1 MAQFGG
7 ISGLGAPINYYGM
20 IPDFRGEALQE
31 TQNQLG
37 IAQLQQAKSQAS
49 IQQQQLQQ
57 MRSFQAELPGAIND
71 PQKLQALAVKYP
83 SQVGAIKDQ
92 LQFKSG
98 QDVAA
103 VSSATSDLQ
112 TAAQVGPEA
121 VAQAIVKHAG
131 TIQQKG
137 ATPQQ
142 LMQLYTSNPQQFG
155 NFLNTI
161 KLGAMSA
168 KDQFTVQN
176 DQQKNQLTQ
185 RGQDLVAQTAQ
196 RGQDIAIRGQ
206 DISASTTRRGQDMA
220 MQRYKQTAGSAG
232 ARTVQLSDG
241 RSVIVNGKLHGAGA
255 NAFYEG
261 VDNDGNVVRVPANAI
276 AGPSTSA
283 ANAQSFAM
291 KKDLDALSGADED
304 NLAFLTGLT
313 GGNGSPAIGAD
324 YRSRFTGKE
333 QRQLYTAAQRVQ
345 GRMQNQGIAAARD
358 MGASGINTVAEA
370 KMYFQGM
377 PQIDYSSPDAL
388 KTSIGDI
395 RNYTDSYNQQY
406 NVNIGS
412 GRRITQ
418 APSQGAASQPAA
430 NSGFQSLWGD

>member
-57 MRSFQAELPGAIND
+57 MKAFQAELPGAIND

-92 LQFKSG
+92 LQFKSS

-142 LMQLYTSNPQQFG
+142 LMQLYVNDPPRFNSFIGTV
-155 NFLNTI
+155 
-161 KLGAMSA
+161 KLGSMSA
-168 KDQFTVQN
+168 KEQFEVQ
-176 DQQKNQLTQ
+176 DKQQGRKTDEEKLQEAMRSN
-185 RGQDLVAQTAQ
+185 R
-196 RGQDIAIRGQ
+196 
-206 DISASTTRRGQDMA
+206 AS
-220 MQRYKQTAGSAG
+220 
-232 ARTVQLSDG
+232 
-241 RSVIVNGKLHGAGA
+241 
-255 NAFYEG
+255 E
-261 VDNDGNVVRVPANAI
+261 
-276 AGPSTSA
+276 
-283 ANAQSFAM
+283 
-291 KKDLDALSGADED
+291 
-304 NLAFLTGLT
+304 
-313 GGNGSPAIGAD
+313 
-324 YRSRFTGKE
+324 
-333 QRQLYTAAQRVQ
+333 AAQW
-345 GRMQNQGIAAARD
+345 A
-358 MGASGINTVAEA
+358 
-370 KMYFQGM
+370 
-377 PQIDYSSPDAL
+377 
-388 KTSIGDI
+388 
-395 RNYTDSYNQQY
+395 
-406 NVNIGS
+406 NVNIARQNVGLRRMELEDKKYDRQISRETNGLKLAGLQDKRQENLRAIEQGKRDKADAYNVGMDAMTRTMETASNVLNSDGFSGYFGTNFNPFSNRKIPGTAAADTEALVDTLKSQGFMSGIQQMKGMGS
-412 GRRITQ
+412 LSNAEGEKIMSAIGSLTPGQSEKSAKSAINTIIQTTRLAQKRMSQKYGKDVLQYQQERASATGVDTPQTPSSPVTQ
-418 APSQGAASQPAA
+418 AQPPVQGGYS
-430 NSGFQSLWGD
+430 SLWGD